1 MTKPTLPPPD
11 AIATATIV
19 AVSESMLDIEPS
31 RMSAA
36 RDAMALLRNR
46 MTLDDAEPEAL
57 DLLCRHIRQIDAHLR
72 RRTQAYLK
80 LVPDNI
86 EQVE

>member
-1 MTKPTLPPPD
+1 MTKLTSPPPD
-11 AIATATIV
+11 AVATATIV
-19 AVSESMLDIEPS
+19 AASESMLDIEPS

-36 RDAMALLRNR
+36 RDAMVLLRNR
-46 MTLDDAEPEAL
+46 MALDDAEPEAL

-72 RRTQAYLK
+72 RRSQAHLK
-80 LVPDNI
+80 LVPHDI

>member
-1 MTKPTLPPPD
+1 MIKPTSPPPD
-11 AIATATIV
+11 AVATATIV
-19 AVSESMLDIEPS
+19 AVSESMLDTEPS

-46 MTLDDAEPEAL
+46 MAVDGAKPEAL
-57 DLLCRHIRQIDAHLR
+57 ELLCRHIRKIDAHLR
-72 RRTQAYLK
+72 RRSQAHLK
-80 LVPDNI
+80 LVPHDV

>member
-1 MTKPTLPPPD
+1 MTKPTSPPPD
-11 AIATATIV
+11 AVATATIV
-19 AVSESMLDIEPS
+19 AVSESMLDTEPA

-46 MTLDDAEPEAL
+46 MAVDGAEPEAL
-57 DLLCRHIRQIDAHLR
+57 ELLCRHIRKIDAHLR
-72 RRTQAYLK
+72 RRSQAHLK
-80 LVPDNI
+80 LVPHDV